1 MQYVD
6 GIANISS
13 IDKKK
18 IFENALN
25 RRILDMSMAPGSA
38 IDEIA
43 LCKEF
48 GMSRSPVREALRQA
62 AGEGYIEMAANRAPR
77 VSPITADSFKRF
89 AQAAR
94 MIYVATAHLAATTAT
109 EKNITNLHSLHRHIA
124 IAGYAANHQAGVLL
138 ECALLFEVGQIAG
151 NHYLTPSLKRL
162 LIDHARIQ
170 GIIYRWQ
177 SVSDANCDAL
187 WFVSRYAQLVS
198 AVEHHDTDDAKST
211 SDEIA
216 QRISERVEAYS
227 TSNHIVR
234 EDAN

>member
-25 RRILDMSMAPGSA
+25 RRIHDMSMPPGSA

-48 GMSRSPVREALRQA
+48 GLSRSPVREALRQA

-94 MIYVATAHLAATTAT
+94 MLYVATAHLAATTAT
-109 EKNITNLHSLHRHIA
+109 ERNIANLQSLHKHIA
-124 IAGYAANHQAGVLL
+124 IAGHAANHQAGVLL
-138 ECALLFEVGQIAG
+138 ECALLFEIGQMAG

-170 GIIYRWQ
+170 GLIYRWQ
-177 SVSDANCDAL
+177 SVSDATCDAL
-187 WFVSRYAQLVS
+187 WFVSHYARLIF
-198 AVEHHDTDDAKST
+198 AVEHHDTDHASST

-216 QRISERVEAYS
+216 RRILERVEAYS
-227 TSNHIVR
+227 TSNQMIR